1 MLAGGVRPF
10 DEAAIQELV
19 RRDVEHA
26 YNIAAGS
33 QRIRGATSLRRRAAD
48 ASPGTHAI
56 PGTKDASR
64 DVARVVSDVSVLC
77 PSLPRHQLAERRQQ
91 DTIGRPQTRPPNLAP
106 QYLQLMPQHQDLKL
120 LLPLRTTK
128 QNQQLEQT
136 ANDPVS
142 ERQALK
148 QQTSGTHLPTL
159 PARRTPSY
167 SSPSVRAREKRRAS
181 FWDPQPSPVW
191 LEPAWRAGIARYRAP
206 STATVMNKSASR
218 RTWPQSDRLRSAAS
232 GVSSSSAW

>member
-1 MLAGGVRPF
+1 LQGNRVFGTHTVIEYLVDYACMLAGGVRPF

-77 PSLPRHQLAERRQQ
+77 PRR
-91 DTIGRPQTRPPNLAP
+91 
-106 QYLQLMPQHQDLKL
+106 
-120 LLPLRTTK
+120 
-128 QNQQLEQT
+128 
-136 ANDPVS
+136 
-142 ERQALK
+142 
-148 QQTSGTHLPTL
+148 
-159 PARRTPSY
+159 
-167 SSPSVRAREKRRAS
+167 
-181 FWDPQPSPVW
+181 
-191 LEPAWRAGIARYRAP
+191 
-206 STATVMNKSASR
+206 
-218 RTWPQSDRLRSAAS
+218 
-232 GVSSSSAW
+232 GVK